1 MHELIVSFSPGMG
14 AIRRTTVARRRA
26 SARCRSKRSSAS
38 RSRTWTSS
46 FWALRCCVHLLLLEP
61 AAALLQK
68 WGDFSSSRGWL
79 SANASDPWA
88 RGPALLGTDADKDGG
103 RGGALLEDPRVF
115 MGGLSDES
123 GAAAS
128 LAMASKQLGLPVQ
141 SEVDQLEEYV
151 HETLWAGA
159 AGERKR
165 FLQGKDYSVR
175 LSWGGKQQS

>member
-1 MHELIVSFSPGMG
+1 M
-14 AIRRTTVARRRA
+14 
-26 SARCRSKRSSAS
+26 
-38 RSRTWTSS
+38 
-46 FWALRCCVHLLLLEP
+46 HLLLLEP